1 MTIDLALWYS
11 RCRETSFARANRLA
25 DEAKA
30 RQQATCDAWWMDAQL
45 WQEPGLHHSATEQL
59 CMESLLA
66 QCPNRSRKA
75 ERLANVAS
83 IVGEVVK
90 EMKAARANRIVRL
103 EIIPLREF
111 MAARGET
118 VVTLEFGRGESM
130 RQTVPLRTKRTA

>member
-1 MTIDLALWYS
+1 MVQIVQIDLALWYS

-30 RQQATCDAWWMDAQL
+30 RQQATCDAWWMDAAL

-66 QCPNRSRKA
+66 QCPNRQRRATVLQVGSAVLREVLA
-75 ERLANVAS
+75 EL
-83 IVGEVVK
+83 
-90 EMKAARANRIVRL
+90 RAVQL
-103 EIIPLREF
+103 LLPLRDI

-130 RQTVPLRTKRTA
+130 RQTVPLRERKSA